1 MMALFA
7 RFGYMTTCKQVSFRC
22 QHHGHGSSFH
32 LGVLF
37 NIGIFLGFLCN
48 VSEYLP
54 AQVGKGN
61 LAAPEYDGNL
71 DLVLIFD
78 EPTDVVQF
86 YLDIMLACFGP
97 NLDFLDLK
105 GALLLFGLLQLL
117 GLFVLKPTIVHDF
130 TYRRTCI
137 RRDLNQ
143 IETEI
148 TGNGKSLVG
157 WNNAYLFSVRVDD
170 SDFFCSDILVD
181 IGSVR
186 SNVSVWSFWKNY
198 TRTSLSGIWV

>member
-1 MMALFA
+1 VLF
-7 RFGYMTTCKQVSFRC
+7 GC
-22 QHHGHGSSFH
+22 QHHRHGSSLH
-32 LGVLF
+32 LGVLL
-37 NIGIFLGFLCN
+37 NIRIFLSFLRN
-48 VSEYLP
+48 VGEYFP

-61 LAAPEYDGNL
+61 LAAPEYDGYL
-71 DLVLIFD
+71 DFVLIFD
-78 EPTDVVQF
+78 EPTDMVQF

-97 NLDFLDLK
+97 NLDFLDLE
-105 GALLLFGLLQLL
+105 GALLFFGLLQLL
-117 GLFVLKPTIVHDF
+117 GLFVLKPSVVHDF
-130 TYRRTCI
+130 TDGWIRI

-157 WNNAYLFSVRVDD
+157 WNNTYLFSVRVDD
-170 SDFFCSDILVD
+170 SDFFCPDVLVD

-198 TRTSLSGIWV
+198 TATSLSGN